1 MPNESRKSMTPTE
14 RQFGFLGNNS
24 HSSFFLPRDPLKYEE
39 SFNKKDG
46 RLRPCQQK
54 QHGLHRA
61 EIWEE
66 NWD

>member
-14 RQFGFLGNNS
+14 RQFGFLENNS

-66 NWD
+66 N

>member
-1 MPNESRKSMTPTE
+1 MSMNQEYDTNRTPIW
-14 RQFGFLGNNS
+14 FLGNNIPLE
-24 HSSFFLPRDPLKYEE
+24 FLSTRDPLKYEE